1 MKPIINRP
9 SLSYCH
15 RIHPVKSSLT
25 CFTMLALLSIT
36 IVSSKAYA
44 GEQDNIL
51 GSVIGSATGA
61 LIGYQFGGGHGKYAT
76 TALGAVGGYIIGGK
90 IQDHYQTQEQP
101 YQPDY
106 SYQNNQATYIGQDD
120 YMIKQQAS
128 YERKRRNMIR
138 NGEADPW
145 EQPYDISETQ
155 TSWDDPNN

>member
-1 MKPIINRP
+1 M
-9 SLSYCH
+9 
-15 RIHPVKSSLT
+15 VV
-25 CFTMLALLSIT
+25 LLSINV
-36 IVSSKAYA
+36 VSSTAYA
-44 GEQDNIL
+44 GGQDNIL

-90 IQDHYQTQEQP
+90 VQDHYQTQEQP